1 MSLLPDIHFE
11 ISERKI
17 LLRVLDMVFVF
28 ACLQLIGNYFDFD
41 YFIVNETHWVWPLVL
56 ATYLTIFGTIFELYD
71 LQQASKFQKILKNT
85 ILTVSVTVLFYLLTP
100 FYTPVL
106 PENRLQIIYF
116 FLAMTIGILIWRWL
130 YITLISSPRFFKRV
144 LVVGDSFEIDKIVT
158 NLEGADPNYKIV
170 GYINTSDT
178 VLNSGLHKDIQ
189 KYPIE
194 NLNETVAENGISE
207 IVVASDYTDGVTV
220 SLYNQLINLL
230 ESGFPI
236 REYMQ
241 VFEEITQRIPVQH
254 VDKDFYR
261 YFPFSRSNQNK
272 FYQFFHRLFDIVA
285 SLIGLT
291 CFFVISPLILLINL
305 IGNRGPLF
313 YTQTRIGK
321 NGRAFKIIK
330 LRTMV
335 KDAEKDG
342 AVWAQKNDSR
352 ITRFGKFLRKSRL
365 DEIPQFFNVLFG
377 EMSLIGPR
385 PERPVFVR
393 ELSKKIPFYETRHV
407 VKPGLTGWAQVM
419 GSYGSS
425 EEHALEKLQYDLY
438 YIKHRNLFMDL
449 SIILKTISTVIFYRG
464 Q

>member
-1 MSLLPDIHFE
+1 MAILSDIHFE
-11 ISERKI
+11 ISERKV
-17 LLRVLDMVFVF
+17 LLRIMDMVFVF
-28 ACLQLIGNYFDFD
+28 GALQLVGNFFDFD
-41 YFIVNETHWVWPLVL
+41 YFIINDAHWVWPLVL
-56 ATYLTIFGTIFELYD
+56 AGYLTIFGTIFEIYD
-71 LQQASKFQKILKNT
+71 LKAASRFQTILKNT

-116 FLAMTIGILIWRWL
+116 FLAMTVGILIWRWL
-130 YITLISSPRFFKRV
+130 YISLISSPRFFKRV
-144 LVVGDSFEIDKIVT
+144 LVVGDSFDIVKIIS
-158 NLEGADPNYKIV
+158 NLEGADPNYRV
-170 GYINTSDT
+170 AGYINTSNT
-178 VLNSGLHKDIQ
+178 VVPEMLNVDVEQ
-189 KYPIE
+189 YPIE
-194 NLNETVAENGISE
+194 NLVSTVMDNGISE
-207 IVVASDYTDGVTV
+207 IVVASDYTSGVKV
-220 SLYNQLINLL
+220 ELYNQLINLL

-241 VFEEITQRIPVQH
+241 VYEEITQRIPVQH

-272 FYQFFHRLFDIVA
+272 FYKFFHRLFDIFA
-285 SLIGLT
+285 SLVGIA
-291 CFFVISPLILLINL
+291 FFLVLSPFIIVINL
-305 IGNRGPLF
+305 VANRGPLF
-313 YTQTRIGK
+313 YTQQRIGK

-335 KDAEKDG
+335 TDAEKAG
-342 AVWAQKNDSR
+342 AVWAQKNDAR
-352 ITRFGKFLRKSRL
+352 ITKFGKFLRKSRI
-365 DEIPQFFNVLFG
+365 DEVPQFFNVFFG
-377 EMSLIGPR
+377 EMSVIGPR

-393 ELSKKIPFYETRHV
+393 ELSRQIPFYETRHV

-419 GSYGSS
+419 GSYASS

-449 SIILKTISTVIFYRG
+449 SIVLKTISTVVYYRG

>member
-1 MSLLPDIHFE
+1 MAFFSDIHFE

-17 LLRVLDMVFVF
+17 LLRILDMVFVF
-28 ACLQLIGNYFDFD
+28 VALQLVGNFFHFD
-41 YFIVNETHWVWPLVL
+41 YFIINSNHWVWPIVL
-56 ATYLTIFGTIFELYD
+56 AVYLTIFGTIFEIYD
-71 LQQASKFQKILKNT
+71 LKAASRFQTILKNT

-116 FLAMTIGILIWRWL
+116 FLAMTVGILIWRWL

-144 LVVGDSFEIDKIVT
+144 LVVGDSFDIIKVIS
-158 NLEGADPNYKIV
+158 NLEGADPNYRIA

-178 VLNSGLHKDIQ
+178 IVPELLDVDVAQ
-189 KYPIE
+189 YPIE
-194 NLNETVAENGISE
+194 NLVNTVRDNGISE
-207 IVVASDYTDGVTV
+207 IVVASDYTSGVKV
-220 SLYNQLINLL
+220 ELYNQLLNLL

-241 VFEEITQRIPVQH
+241 VYEEITQRIPVQH

-272 FYQFFHRLFDIVA
+272 FYKFFHRLFDVFA
-285 SLIGLT
+285 SLLGIA
-291 CFFVISPLILLINL
+291 FFLILLPLVFILNL
-305 IGNRGPLF
+305 IANRGPLF
-313 YTQTRIGK
+313 YTQERIGK
-321 NGRAFKIIK
+321 NGRTFKIIK

-335 KDAEKDG
+335 TDAEKGG
-342 AVWAQKNDSR
+342 AVWAERNDTR
-352 ITRFGKFLRKSRL
+352 ITKFGKFLRRSRV
-365 DEIPQFFNVLFG
+365 DEIPQFFNVLVG
-377 EMSLIGPR
+377 EMSVIGPR

-393 ELSKKIPFYETRHV
+393 ELSKQIPFYETRHV

-419 GSYGSS
+419 GNYGSS

-449 SIILKTISTVIFYRG
+449 SIVLKTISTVLYYRG